1 MAGIDRDVEANL
13 EQWESVFSDN
23 DPAARLEELT
33 GDKYQRFQVCPTA
46 AQRLHNGQMFVR
58 CNACSNNGLSAVLL
72 GAYFEDVCTALYRM
86 LHCAVCAGM

>member
-33 GDKYQRFQVCPTA
+33 GDKYQRFQVCTTA
-46 AQRLHNGQMFVR
+46 AQP
-58 CNACSNNGLSAVLL
+58 S
-72 GAYFEDVCTALYRM
+72 DVS
-86 LHCAVCAGM
+86 

>member
-46 AQRLHNGQMFVR
+46 VQRLLNGCPIVK
-58 CNACSNNGLSAVLL
+58 
-72 GAYFEDVCTALYRM
+72 Y
-86 LHCAVCAGM
+86 LHCVHLQ

>member
-33 GDKYQRFQVCPTA
+33 GDKYQRFQVCV
-46 AQRLHNGQMFVR
+46 QRLHNGCPTAAQPS
-58 CNACSNNGLSAVLL
+58 NAYN
-72 GAYFEDVCTALYRM
+72 VCFIRIN
-86 LHCAVCAGM
+86 HQH